1 MVDSNEE
8 EGLVILNILLIYLID
23 VLWEVFK
30 DNVLIWKLI
39 VEIFWILGIINI
51 FKIMKFNFFFLRV
64 I

>member
-1 MVDSNEE
+1 MDSNEE